1 MDINICKHFNGRIK
15 AVLNSISSNKWIDIQ
30 EIRLRTG
37 KPLCFSCFGITKY
50 AGENGCLTNEP
61 LDGYIVTQQDI
72 DDTFNSICQYSIHS
86 FQRELCGGFIT
97 VFGGHRVGLCGTAVY
112 SDENIQSIKHIS
124 GLNFRIARQVIG
136 CADEISN
143 KLFHSGLQSVL
154 VIGPPSSGKT
164 TILRDLCRHLGKR
177 YKISVIDERGEIA
190 AVFNGIPQNDIGIN
204 TDVFDGYKKSDGI
217 EMAVRVMSPEIIV
230 CDEIGTS
237 RDADAIINLMNSGV
251 KLIASAHAG
260 GTDEL
265 KKRPYIVML
274 IKAGVFDHVV
284 VLDGMKSPGTIKNI
298 VRTDNN
304 AETYWNDTYCD
315 NDKSDRMLYV

>member
-1 MDINICKHFNGRIK
+1 MHINISKHFNGRIK
-15 AVLNSISSNKWIDIQ
+15 SVLNSIGSNKWNEIQ

-37 KPLCFSCFGITKY
+37 KPLSFSCFGITRY
-50 AGENGCLTNEP
+50 AAENGCLASDPSDRN
-61 LDGYIVTQQDI
+61 IVAQQDI

-97 VFGGHRVGLCGTAVY
+97 VLGGHRVGLCGTAVY
-112 SDENIQSIKHIS
+112 SNENIQSIKHIS
-124 GLNFRIARQVIG
+124 GLNFRIARQIIG
-136 CADEISN
+136 CADEILN
-143 KLFHSGLQSVL
+143 KLFFSGLQSVL

-164 TILRDLCRHLGKR
+164 TILRDLCRQLGKR
-177 YKISVIDERGEIA
+177 FKISVIDERGEIA

-204 TDVFDGYKKSDGI
+204 TDVFDGYKKADGI

-237 RDADAIINLMNSGV
+237 RDADAIINLLNSGV

-265 KKRPYIVML
+265 KKRPCIVKL

-284 VLDGMKSPGTIKNI
+284 VLDGMKSPGIIKNI
-298 VRTDNN
+298 VRTDSI
-304 AETYWNDTYCD
+304 AETYWNDTYYY
-315 NDKSDRMLYV
+315 NDKSDRVLYV